1 METGKGLLAEWRHG
15 IVARGVVAALLL
27 VVPVATAAAIGFS
40 GSGGGLT
47 DGLDSLVSGPESAPP
62 APDQTDS
69 LDTAIAAVATS
80 TGSGETG
87 APIAGGG
94 EPGTGS
100 APGAPASETNT
111 GTSAPA
117 PPGGGAAIELPA
129 LGGGQ
134 GGAVDGVVG
143 GVNETVN
150 GLLGQ

>member
-1 METGKGLLAEWRHG
+1 MKTGKGLLAEWRDG
-15 IVARGVVAALLL
+15 IVARGVVGALLL
-27 VVPVATAAAIGFS
+27 AVPVATAAAIGFS

-94 EPGTGS
+94 EPGT
-100 APGAPASETNT
+100 PGAPAAETNT
-111 GTSAPA
+111 GASTLA
-117 PPGGGAAIELPA
+117 PPGGGAAMELPA

-134 GGAVDGVVG
+134 GGAAGEVVG